1 MTPID
6 EFVGDLE
13 WWLSLAPTLQWTWAK
28 TYAKRASHWYIVAG
42 KTPGISYDDFIR
54 AGRVIRTFGEP
65 GKFYRVTR
73 LYLFTEDR
81 SLQFWCG
88 WSSPP
93 KDDDATGIN
102 MAKTDRVYGPQS
114 DFDQD
119 RLRELRLPRDVDDD
133 DRRRSRR

>member
-1 MTPID
+1 VTD
-6 EFVGDLE
+6 VATSADLE
-13 WWLSLAPTLQWTWAK
+13 WWLTLAPTLQWTWAK
-28 TYAKRASHWYIVAG
+28 TYAQRAPHWYIVAG

-54 AGRVIRTFGEP
+54 AGRVIRTFGE
-65 GKFYRVTR
+65 R

-81 SLQFWCG
+81 SLQFWCI

-102 MAKTDRVYGPQS
+102 MAETERTYGPQR

-119 RLRELRLPRDVDDD
+119 RLRELRLPRDDDG
-133 DRRRSRR
+133 